1 MSSGDDEQSEYQT
14 DNLED
19 RRNGTTVAP
28 DRPYECS
35 FCEKKFIREAHVKSH
50 ELIHIGDLRKMN

>member
-19 RRNGTTVAP
+19 RRNGTTAP